1 MSLGRDN
8 MISAIKTNVI
18 PELRERGFKG
28 SFPHFRRI
36 SEKK

>member
-1 MSLGRDN
+1 MLTGRDN
-8 MISAIKTNVI
+8 MISVLKMIVV
-18 PELRERGFKG
+18 PELRKRGFKG